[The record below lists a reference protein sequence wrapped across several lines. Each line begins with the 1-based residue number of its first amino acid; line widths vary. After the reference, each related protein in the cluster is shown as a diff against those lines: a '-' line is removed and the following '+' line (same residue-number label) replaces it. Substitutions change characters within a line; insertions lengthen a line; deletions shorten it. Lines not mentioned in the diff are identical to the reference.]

1 MPTSTRSRSSDRTL
15 EGMTTTAVPT
25 ILLNSG
31 NPIPQLGFG
40 VFKVDAA
47 ETERVVTDAIE
58 AGYRHFDG
66 AKIYGNE
73 EALGRAIAASGIPRD
88 EFFVTTKLWGDDHG
102 AATTGPAL
110 EASLER
116 LGMDHVDLYL
126 IHWPHAG
133 QDRYV
138 ETWNAMED
146 LAERGLARSIGVSN
160 FTRENL
166 ERVLEASSTV
176 PAVNQIE
183 LHPLLQQR
191 ELTSFGEALGIRT
204 EAWGPLGQ
212 GKVDLAVEAPVLAEI
227 AAAHGATLAQVVLAW
242 HLAEGRI
249 IFPKSTRPERMREN
263 LAAVELT
270 LSADDLAA
278 IDAVDQHRRLA
289 TDPVEFAFP

>member
-1 MPTSTRSRSSDRTL
+1 MATTEIPT
-15 EGMTTTAVPT
+15 V
-25 ILLNSG
+25 LLNSG

-40 VFKVDAA
+40 VFKVDED

-66 AKIYGNE
+66 AKRYADAA
-73 EALGRAIAASGIPRD
+73 ALGRAIAASGIPR
-88 EFFVTTKLWGDDHG
+88 EQFFVTTKLWGDDQG
-102 AATTGPAL
+102 AASTGPAL

-116 LGMDHVDLYL
+116 LGMDFVDLYL
-126 IHWPHAG
+126 IHWPHPG
-133 QDRYV
+133 LDRYV
-138 ETWNAMED
+138 ESWNAMED
-146 LAERGLARSIGVSN
+146 LAERGLTRSIGVSN
-160 FTRENL
+160 FNQEHL

-191 ELTSFGEALGIRT
+191 ELTAFGEALGIRT

-212 GKVDLAVEAPVLAEI
+212 GKVDLAVEAPVLAGI
-227 AAAHGATLAQVVLAW
+227 AEAHGATLAQVVLAW

-263 LAAVELT
+263 LAAIDVRLN
-270 LSADDLAA
+270 ADEVAA
-278 IDAVDQHRRLA
+278 IAAVDQNRRLA
-289 TDPVEFAFP
+289 TDPLDFQYP

>member
-1 MPTSTRSRSSDRTL
+1 
-15 EGMTTTAVPT
+15 MTTPAVPT
-25 ILLNSG
+25 VLLNSG
-31 NPIPQLGFG
+31 NTIPQLGFG
-40 VFKVDAA
+40 VFKVDEA

-73 EALGRAIAASGIPRD
+73 AALGRAIAASGIPRD
-88 EFFVTTKLWGDDHG
+88 EFFVTTKLWGDDQG
-102 AATTGPAL
+102 AATTAPAL
-110 EASLER
+110 QASLDR
-116 LGMDHVDLYL
+116 LGMDYVDLYL

-160 FTRENL
+160 FTIENL
-166 ERVLEASSTV
+166 ERVIEASSTV

-191 ELTSFGEALGIRT
+191 ELTAFGEALGIRT

-212 GKVDLAVEAPVLAEI
+212 GKADLAVETPVLAEI

-249 IFPKSTRPERMREN
+249 IFPKSPKVERMREN
-263 LAAVELT
+263 LAAVDVR

-278 IDAVDQHRRLA
+278 IDAVNQDRRLA

>member
-1 MPTSTRSRSSDRTL
+1 MATTEIPT
-15 EGMTTTAVPT
+15 V
-25 ILLNSG
+25 LLNSG
-31 NPIPQLGFG
+31 NAIPQLGFG
-40 VFKVDAA
+40 VFKVDEA

-66 AKIYGNE
+66 ARIYNNE
-73 EALGRAIAASGIPRD
+73 AALGRAIAASGIPRD
-88 EFFVTTKLWGDDHG
+88 EFFVTTKLWGDEQG
-102 AATTGPAL
+102 ADTTGRAL

-116 LGMDHVDLYL
+116 LGMEHVDLYL
-126 IHWPHAG
+126 IHWPHPG
-133 QDRYV
+133 LDRYV
-138 ETWNAMED
+138 ESWNAMED
-146 LAERGLARSIGVSN
+146 LAERGLTRSIGVSN
-160 FTRENL
+160 FNQDHL
-166 ERVLEASSTV
+166 ERVIEASSTV

-191 ELTSFGEALGIRT
+191 ELTAFGEALGIRT

-212 GKVDLAVEAPVLAEI
+212 GKVDLAVEAPVLVDI

-263 LAAVELT
+263 LGALELR

-278 IDAVDQHRRLA
+278 IDAVDQGRRLA
-289 TDPVEFAFP
+289 TDPLEFQVP